1 MSSSSA
7 SSENQSLGPVAFAP
21 AESNPAHLRLPFAEY
36 ALAIAGIGI
45 VVLLH
50 WMALREGA
58 PDAASDSATNPAHT
72 ATIYSPGDGPSVGR
86 VARPR
91 P

>member
-7 SSENQSLGPVAFAP
+7 STENQTLGHGAFAP
-21 AESNPAHLRLPFAEY
+21 PEYATDSRGLPLAEY
-36 ALAIAGIGI
+36 ALCIAGIGI

-72 ATIYSPGDGPSVGR
+72 GTIYSPGDGPSVGR